1 MTPSPTRLKILSMPA
16 SALPSRTVRLT
27 IWQGKPLPLD
37 GDPENVLL
45 NRLMRENGAV
55 PEFVSLSRELERLR
69 GELADVTDRAKRAD
83 TLKDMSLM
91 DAKIDLARN
100 AYRK

>member
-1 MTPSPTRLKILSMPA
+1 MAHPLEDLIDARIRAAQQDGAFDDMA
-16 SALPSRTVRLT
+16 G
-27 IWQGKPLPLD
+27 QGKPLPPAD
-37 GDPENVLL
+37 DPENVLM

-69 GELADVTDRAKRAD
+69 SDLVDVTDRTKRAD
-83 TLKDMSLM
+83 ILKDMSLM

>member
-1 MTPSPTRLKILSMPA
+1 MAHPLEDLIDARIRAAQQDGAFDDLA
-16 SALPSRTVRLT
+16 G
-27 IWQGKPLPLD
+27 QGKPLPPAD
-37 GDPENVLL
+37 DP
-45 NRLMRENGAV
+45 ENGAV

-69 GELADVTDRAKRAD
+69 SELADVTDRTKRAD
-83 TLKDMSLM
+83 ILKDMSLM

>member
-1 MTPSPTRLKILSMPA
+1 MTYPFENLIDARIRAAQQDGAFDDLA
-16 SALPSRTVRLT
+16 G
-27 IWQGKPLPLD
+27 QGKPLPPAD
-37 GDPENVLL
+37 DPEHVLM

-69 GELADVTDRAKRAD
+69 SDLVDVTDRTKRAD
-83 TLKDMSLM
+83 ILKDMSLM
-91 DAKIDLARN
+91 DAKIDLARR